1 MPVNRNFLA
10 IGLALVVAVSL
21 MGLTPPQK
29 AEVAAHLQ
37 LALGAVGQWVFSPI
51 TRYASTAEK
60 NRLVLAQNIELA
72 LENMRFREAAW
83 ENRRLRDTL
92 GFKQEM
98 VSSQIIPADV
108 VSRDP
113 DQLYDALVIN
123 VGREQGVR
131 ENMPVV
137 VPEGLVGN
145 ILQAEDRTAVVQLIM
160 SSRISAIVQEKRV
173 QGVVSWA
180 RGSLFRLNF
189 VDVTSDIEK
198 GDRIVSSGLGGKF
211 PKGLVIGDVIE
222 VREQKRDPLFK
233 EVFLES
239 NVNFGKLEEVFVI
252 SSMN

>member
-1 MPVNRNFLA
+1 MPVNRNFVA
-10 IGLALVVAVSL
+10 IGLAVVIAVSL
-21 MGLTPPQK
+21 MGLSQPQK
-29 AEVAAHLQ
+29 ADVASRLQ
-37 LALGAVGQWVFSPI
+37 VSMGAVGQWIFSPV
-51 TRYASTAEK
+51 TRYAATAEK
-60 NRLVLAQNIELA
+60 NRFVMAQNVELA

-83 ENRRLRDTL
+83 ENRRLRDAL
-92 GFKQEM
+92 GFRHEILG
-98 VSSQIIPADV
+98 SQIIPAEV

-131 ENMPVV
+131 QDMPVV
-137 VPEGLVGN
+137 VPEGLVGHV
-145 ILQAEDRTAVVQLIM
+145 LQIEDHTAVVQLIM

-173 QGVVSWA
+173 QGVISWG
-180 RGSLFRLNF
+180 RGSLFRLNY

-198 GDRIVSSGLGGKF
+198 GDRVISSGLGGRF

-233 EVFLES
+233 EVFVES

-252 SSMN
+252 SSTN

>member
-10 IGLALVVAVSL
+10 IGLALVIAISL
-21 MGLTPPQK
+21 MGLTPSQK
-29 AEVAAHLQ
+29 AEVAARLQ
-37 LALGAVGQWVFSPI
+37 LALGGIGQWVFSPI
-51 TRYASTAEK
+51 TRYASTTEK
-60 NRLVLAQNIELA
+60 NRFVMAQNVELA

-83 ENRRLRDTL
+83 ENRRLRDAL
-92 GFKQEM
+92 GFKQDM
-98 VSSQIIPADV
+98 VSSQIIPAEV
-108 VSRDP
+108 ISRDP

-123 VGREQGVR
+123 VGREHGVR
-131 ENMPVV
+131 EDMPVV
-137 VPEGLVGN
+137 VPEGLVGHV
-145 ILQAEDRTAVVQLIM
+145 LQAEDLTAVIQLIM

-173 QGVVSWA
+173 QGVISWG
-180 RGSLFRLNF
+180 RGSLFRLNY

-198 GDRIVSSGLGGKF
+198 GDRVISSGLGGRF

-233 EVFLES
+233 EVFIES

>member
-10 IGLALVVAVSL
+10 IGLALVVAISL
-21 MGLTPPQK
+21 IGLAPPQK

-60 NRLVLAQNIELA
+60 NRLVMAQNVELA

-83 ENRRLRDTL
+83 ENRRLRDAL

-98 VSSQIIPADV
+98 VSGQIIPAEV

-113 DQLYDALVIN
+113 DQIFDALVIN
-123 VGREQGVR
+123 VGREHGVR

-145 ILQAEDRTAVVQLIM
+145 ILQTEDRTATVQLIM
-160 SSRISAIVQEKRV
+160 STRISAIVQEKRV

-180 RGSLFRLNF
+180 RGGLFRLNF

-198 GDRIVSSGLGGKF
+198 GDRIVSSGFGGKF

>member
-1 MPVNRNFLA
+1 MPVNRNYLA
-10 IGLALVVAVSL
+10 IGLALVIAISL

-29 AEVAAHLQ
+29 SEVAGHLQ
-37 LALGAVGQWVFSPI
+37 MALGATGQWIFSPVI
-51 TRYASTAEK
+51 RYASTAAK
-60 NRLVLAQNIELA
+60 NRLVMAQNAELS

-83 ENRRLRDTL
+83 ENRRLRAAL

-98 VSSQIIPADV
+98 VSSRIIPAEV
-108 VSRDP
+108 ISRDP

-123 VGREQGVR
+123 VGRENGVR
-131 ENMPVV
+131 EDMPVV

-145 ILQAEDRTAVVQLIM
+145 VLQTEDRSSVVQLIM
-160 SSRISAIVQEKRV
+160 SARISAIVQEKRV
-173 QGVVSWA
+173 QGVVTWG
-180 RGSLFRLNF
+180 RGSLFRLNY

-198 GDRIVSSGLGGKF
+198 GDRVISSGLGGKF

-252 SSMN
+252 SAMN